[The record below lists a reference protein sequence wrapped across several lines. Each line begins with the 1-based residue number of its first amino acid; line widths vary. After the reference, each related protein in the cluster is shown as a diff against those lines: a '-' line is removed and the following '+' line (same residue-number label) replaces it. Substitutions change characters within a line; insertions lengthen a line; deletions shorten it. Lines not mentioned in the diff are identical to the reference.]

1 MPPTDRGRAY
11 LYITVHAGRSTAGFG
26 PLLLQRCGDIYHIS
40 DMAHINV
47 LELVNCK
54 QRR

>member
-1 MPPTDRGRAY
+1 MPPTGGGRAY
-11 LYITVHAGRSTAGFG
+11 LYITVHAGMSTAGFA

-40 DMAHINV
+40 YMAHINAV
-47 LELVNCK
+47 ELVKCK